1 MSTLINHF
9 FKSNECFSYEVLR
22 AAGYANY
29 GGADLGE
36 VIAITSK
43 IKAGNEDDWLREW
56 KAAADRAVT
65 NAEHSALVGN
75 KTSAHEGYL

>member
-9 FKSNECFSYEVLR
+9 FKSNECVSYEVLR

-43 IKAGNEDDWLREW
+43 IKADNEDD
-56 KAAADRAVT
+56 
-65 NAEHSALVGN
+65 
-75 KTSAHEGYL
+75 

>member
-1 MSTLINHF
+1 MLINYF
-9 FKSNECFSYEVLR
+9 INSNECFSYEVLR

-43 IKAGNEDDWLREW
+43 IRAGNEDDWLRLW
-56 KAAADRAVT
+56 KSAADRAFT
-65 NAEHSALVGN
+65 NAKNSAMVGN
-75 KTSAHEGYL
+75 RISTY